1 MIEVEFSSYIFIIR
15 KKLNLF
21 SKKIMHMKKL
31 NIYTWNLYNSV
42 FRSSF
47 QQNFDLFFLI
57 F

>member
-47 QQNFDLFFLI
+47 QQNFELFFLI